1 MTDSDSTPA
10 SLLEAMASGLPAVC
24 GSAPSLDEWVGSGE
38 GAEIVPPR
46 DVDALA
52 AALGRVLGDPD
63 LRRAYGE
70 RNRRFVHERLAD
82 PGAALEA
89 LYFRLLDR

>member
-1 MTDSDSTPA
+1 
-10 SLLEAMASGLPAVC
+10 
-24 GSAPSLDEWVGSGE
+24 
-38 GAEIVPPR
+38 
-46 DVDALA
+46 VDALA
-52 AALGRVLGDPD
+52 AALGKVLGDPD

-89 LYFRLLDR
+89 LYLRLLDR